1 MAKGSDFFN
10 NVLKNRQKM
19 SGRKAIGQDKL
30 KMPTG
35 NQADEPQ
42 KKGLGNMM
50 KNASRT
56 AVNIGNKFKNIV
68 GGITKL
74 VNILISLFS
83 SPVTWVIVALIFLWL
98 VFQSGMNIL
107 GQSDYA
113 WNCNGQNDTALESGG
128 ASHTKYSLDEVRK
141 WATAP
146 VSSTWG
152 ISDSTAEKWFLKQP
166 NSAAFKSNLGL
177 TPSVMSNVSHTIRK
191 AGVSPVIIY
200 MYAINEGYANMGWIN
215 HTTYNRNT
223 DPIHDAKVD
232 ADKLLQTANTT
243 GWQKAAGESDVP
255 NLDLKPVEEW
265 IEHMPKGS
273 IGRAYPILTAATSAE
288 VAILMGKYSYKPGQ
302 KQFGLNF
309 ENMMNDIKSMHGDL
323 KNPQP
328 FKTSDSGGSD
338 DGSISDCSQQTG
350 DTSSI
355 VAFAKSLVVP
365 ASEGNIS
372 SDPNGWDRASAA
384 YRAAYQKVGGPMS
397 GGVGKLL
404 ASCDSFV
411 ATVLR
416 NTVDKSFPWHD
427 TVVQEA
433 YVKKNSHYKKIKCGE
448 QQPGDFAFG
457 MDTPGGHIEHV
468 FIIANKD
475 ATEAYAASYHQHVAI
490 DDKGSRYGSNG
501 KVLSGCTGDYL
512 NGGDGHMYAEIWRYV
527 G

>member
-35 NQADEPQ
+35 NQSDEPQ

-56 AVNIGNKFKNIV
+56 AVNIGNKLKNIV

-113 WNCNGQNDTALESGG
+113 WNCDGQSGTAIASGG
-128 ASHTKYSLDEVRK
+128 ASNTKYSLEEVSK

-152 ISDSTAEKWFLKQP
+152 ISDATAEKWFLQQP
-166 NSAAFKSNLGL
+166 NSAGYKSALGL
-177 TPSVMSNVSHTIRK
+177 TPSVMSNVSHTLRK
-191 AGVSPVIIY
+191 EGVSPVIIY

-215 HTTYNRNT
+215 NRTQNRNT

-232 ADKLLQTANTT
+232 ADKLLETANTT
-243 GWQKAAGESDVP
+243 GRQTAAGEGDVP
-255 NLDLKPVEEW
+255 NFNKAPVEDW
-265 IEHMPKGS
+265 IAHMPKGS
-273 IGRAYPILTAATSAE
+273 IGRAYPILTAATAAE
-288 VAILMGKYSYKPGQ
+288 VGILLGTYKYPAGAKP
-302 KQFGLNF
+302 FGMNF
-309 ENMMNDIKSMHGDL
+309 ENMMNDIKAMHGDL

-338 DGSISDCSQQTG
+338 DGSVSDCSQQTG

-365 ASEGNIS
+365 ASEGNVS

-416 NTVDKSFPWHD
+416 NTVDKSFPWHN
-427 TVVQEA
+427 TVAQEA
-433 YVKKNSHYKKIKCGE
+433 YVKKNKHYKKIKCGE

-457 MDTPGGHIEHV
+457 MSSPGGGVEHV

-475 ATEAYAASYHQHVAI
+475 ATEAYAASYHDHVGI
-490 DDKGSRYGSNG
+490 DDKTSRYGGSG
-501 KVLSGCTGDYL
+501 MLSGCTGDYL
-512 NGGDGHMYAEIWRYV
+512 NGGDGHRYGEIWRYV